1 MLPYTLPSFLFQ
13 STLPRRERHIST
25 TSKYPFGYFNP
36 RSREGSDARVT
47 RRGRVGGAISIHA
60 PAKGATSRPTS
71 ISSTAAF
78 QSTLPRRER
87 PPTQATPTARHDTF
101 QSTLPRRERPTI
113 KRSAKLN
120 QSFQSTLPRR
130 ERHVVR
136 AVSVK
141 YDSVFQSTLPR
152 RERPLA
158 LPLYPNLPHFN
169 PRSREGSDE
178 TQPFAVT
185 LPPYFNPRS
194 REGSDLIA

>member
-1 MLPYTLPSFLFQ
+1 MYFNPRSREGSDGLQTVAFAVRRRISIHAPAKGATRELRDADEWEVLFQ
-13 STLPRRERHIST
+13 STLPRRERLERKLHNKQTDI
-25 TSKYPFGYFNP
+25 
-36 RSREGSDARVT
+36 
-47 RRGRVGGAISIHA
+47 ISIHA

-130 ERHVVR
+130 ERRVCACGVR
-136 AVSVK
+136 VLAFYFNPRSREGS
-141 YDSVFQSTLPR
+141 DFLLLLSPLRQRVFQSTLPR
-152 RERPLA
+152 RER
-158 LPLYPNLPHFN
+158 
-169 PRSREGSDE
+169 RCCS
-178 TQPFAVT
+178 
-185 LPPYFNPRS
+185 
-194 REGSDLIA
+194 